1 MWKKMKNGIHGGKN
15 NAKVKENEQ
24 GNTKKGNEVCIGN
37 EWRRSVCRNY
47 ETVYQC
53 WNRKQKTESSCVKRD
68 MRSIFF
74 VLSE

>member
-1 MWKKMKNGIHGGKN
+1 MEKDEKWNTRREN

-37 EWRRSVCRNY
+37 ECRRSVCRNY

-53 WNRKQKTESSCVKRD
+53 WKTENRKQKARALKE
-68 MRSIFF
+68 I
-74 VLSE
+74 

>member
-37 EWRRSVCRNY
+37 ECRRSVCRNY

-53 WNRKQKTESSCVKRD
+53 WKTENRKQKAR
-68 MRSIFF
+68 
-74 VLSE
+74 VLKEI

>member
-1 MWKKMKNGIHGGKN
+1 MWKKMKNGIHGGEN

-53 WNRKQKTESSCVKRD
+53 WKTENRKQKAR
-68 MRSIFF
+68 
-74 VLSE
+74 VLKEI